1 MARTYRFFRGVLA
14 TAALL
19 GLLLF
24 AAWHALLWRMG
35 EVSRAEGAMVKPSR
49 WTRYKKNGA
58 GT

>member
-1 MARTYRFFRGVLA
+1 MTRAYRVVRGVLA

-24 AAWHALLWRMG
+24 AAWHTLLWRMG